1 MAVAGMAA
9 MLLGVGGS
17 AAAASPES
25 KRLTQG
31 KDYIAEER
39 WTLAIEELRAAVADK
54 KETRRDEALYWLA
67 HSLNQS
73 GDPSSAVAT
82 IGRLER
88 EYPSSMW
95 VRPAQSLRVDIAVRL
110 QRTDVLWHMVAPP
123 PPPAPP
129 APPAPG
135 VPPTPMVAPTPRP
148 PRPPVA
154 APPQPPAAPPAML
167 PTPMW
172 YTDAISADDDLRVLA
187 LGGLLRTDP
196 QKVVPMLG
204 QIALKN
210 GNEKSSVAAV
220 FVLAQS
226 ALPEAHETVLKLAKE
241 AAGPVRVAAVRD
253 LGRFGGPEVSKEL
266 MTVYVNADL
275 PVKAQIVQSLGERA
289 EKTALTTIVRSEKD
303 VQIRRRALISLGK
316 AGGAAQLAA
325 MYKAATIADKRHII
339 GGLGLARADGELI
352 RIAEAEQTAAG
363 AALRQEALMQLRLI
377 GTPKAT
383 EYLQKVNES
392 R

>member
-1 MAVAGMAA
+1 
-9 MLLGVGGS
+9 
-17 AAAASPES
+17 
-25 KRLTQG
+25 
-31 KDYIAEER
+31 
-39 WTLAIEELRAAVADK
+39 
-54 KETRRDEALYWLA
+54 
-67 HSLNQS
+67 
-73 GDPSSAVAT
+73 
-82 IGRLER
+82 
-88 EYPSSMW
+88 MW
-95 VRPAQSLRVDIAVRL
+95 VRPALSLRVDIAVRL

-123 PPPAPP
+123 PPPP
-129 APPAPG
+129 APPVPG
-135 VPPTPMVAPTPRP
+135 VPPTPKVAPTPRP
-148 PRPPVA
+148 PRPPQPPVA
-154 APPQPPAAPPAML
+154 APAPPQPMPPAVPPAML
-167 PTPMW
+167 PQPMW

-204 QIALKN
+204 QIALKS

-226 ALPEAHETVLKLAKE
+226 ALPEAHETVLRLAKE

-275 PVKAQIVQSLGERA
+275 PVRSQIVQSLGERA
-289 EKTALTTIVRSEKD
+289 ETTALTTIVRSEKD
-303 VQIRRRALISLGK
+303 VQIRRRALINLGK

-325 MYKAATIADKRHII
+325 MYKAASVADKRHII

-377 GTPKAT
+377 GTPRAK